1 MFKLSIED
9 KVVICGRIAFIVA
22 GLPFESLINVFEII
36 LLLLLGLVPV
46 ELNKLFATVLV
57 WIELKT
63 VGCCDV
69 DVMAWKIWF
78 ESLIA

>member
-22 GLPFESLINVFEII
+22 GFPFKSLINVFEII
-36 LLLLLGLVPV
+36 LLLLGV

>member
-22 GLPFESLINVFEII
+22 GLPFTSLINVFEII
-36 LLLLLGLVPV
+36 LLLLGVVQV